1 MSSIDVL
8 GARIRDRLSLDWLTP
23 SQLAVWEALHR
34 FDGPPHRVIS
44 VYGAE
49 GTGKTLVGW
58 LLEREGYSTYGMWS
72 ARPQPVLP
80 RLTLDNARSRRD
92 ATREL
97 RPLVDQ
103 LGIQQIILLSRMRVD
118 EPFLPAFE
126 LRVTS
131 EDMEHFK
138 ANLFRHLRISLP
150 DGNYHNY
157 TIALTMLG

>member
-1 MSSIDVL
+1 VSSIEVL

-23 SQLAVWEALHR
+23 SQLVVWEALHR

-49 GTGKTLVGW
+49 GTGKTFFGW
-58 LLEREGYSTYGMWS
+58 LLEREGYSTYGKWS
-72 ARPQPVLP
+72 ERSQPVLP

-97 RPLVDQ
+97 RPLVDR
-103 LGIQQIILLSRMRVD
+103 LGIQQIILLSRTRVD
-118 EPFLPAFE
+118 EPALPAFE

-131 EDMEHFK
+131 EDLEHFR
-138 ANLFRHLRISLP
+138 ANLFRHLRITLP

-157 TIALTMLG
+157 TIALAMLG